1 MDDQLITF
9 EILKAA
15 DAFLWRE
22 YQEQKFKWEKNKP
35 SLGSTLPKVP
45 TCADLFEL
53 ANEWKTFIK
62 TGVKPTST

>member
-1 MDDQLITF
+1 MEDQLFNF

-15 DAFLWRE
+15 DSSLWRE
-22 YQEQKFKWEKNKP
+22 YQEKKSKYK
-35 SLGSTLPKVP
+35 TLKIASPRVP